1 LTLRGTTNTGRIA
14 RLNTD
19 GSLDSTFT
27 VGSNPNGRI
36 GAMLVQP
43 DDKVIIAGPFSRF
56 NATTFNGIGRLNA
69 NGTIDATF
77 NSGSGP
83 SDDINAL
90 ALLPDGKLLIAGN
103 FLTYNGAPRT
113 RIAQLNANGSLDQTF
128 NPLATADFGIQ
139 ALTLDSKGR
148 ILIAG
153 DFTSVN
159 GVSRSRIARLL
170 SNGQLD
176 LSFDPGLGA
185 NFTVLVLQPQS
196 NGKIIIGGFMTRV
209 GVANRNHI
217 ARLNEDG
224 TLDTIFD
231 VGTGADAT
239 VYCLAL
245 ASIPRSWWEGRFS
258 P

>member
-1 LTLRGTTNTGRIA
+1 
-14 RLNTD
+14 
-19 GSLDSTFT
+19 
-27 VGSNPNGRI
+27 
-36 GAMLVQP
+36 
-43 DDKVIIAGPFSRF
+43 
-56 NATTFNGIGRLNA
+56 
-69 NGTIDATF
+69 
-77 NSGSGP
+77 
-83 SDDINAL
+83 
-90 ALLPDGKLLIAGN
+90 
-103 FLTYNGAPRT
+103 
-113 RIAQLNANGSLDQTF
+113 
-128 NPLATADFGIQ
+128 
-139 ALTLDSKGR
+139 
-148 ILIAG
+148 
-153 DFTSVN
+153 VN

-245 ASIPRSWWEGRFS
+245 ASDTKVLVGGAFFTMNGFTRNYLARLFNDPNPLRLDLQLSSPLFQPVLRITGSPEYPVSLESSVDLKAWNSSSTGVIPVAGPWQYTDSVATAVGPRFYRGIYR
-258 P
+258 